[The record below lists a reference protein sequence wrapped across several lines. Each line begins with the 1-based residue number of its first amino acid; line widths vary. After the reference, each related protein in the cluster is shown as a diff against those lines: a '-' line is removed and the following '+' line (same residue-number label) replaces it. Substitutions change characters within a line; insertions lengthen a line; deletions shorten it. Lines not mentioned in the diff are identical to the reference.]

1 MTDVTAFARFKGKML
16 KDVIDEIKVEADRRH
31 LSVSVLDPD
40 RGMGFNIDVNPR
52 RLNVY
57 VNEDFYITKFSV
69 K

>member
-1 MTDVTAFARFKGKML
+1 MTDITPFARFKGKML
-16 KDVIDEIKVEADRRH
+16 KDVADTINVEADRRH
-31 LSVSVLDPD
+31 LSVNVLDPD

-57 VNEDFYITKFSV
+57 VDENFYITKFTI